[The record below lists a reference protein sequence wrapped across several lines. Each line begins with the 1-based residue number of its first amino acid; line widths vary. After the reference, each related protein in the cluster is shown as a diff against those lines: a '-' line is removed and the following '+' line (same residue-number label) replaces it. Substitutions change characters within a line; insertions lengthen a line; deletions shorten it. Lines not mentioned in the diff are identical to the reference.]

1 MVFEEELVISR
12 WGRHPQFGECHLS
25 PPVLERVQWPEE
37 DLFIPPPRRSGRV
50 VVGESDEPTC
60 PSLLHGWMWRTPL
73 VLSHSLLP
81 TNELQ
86 LDQLAP
92 EVSHF
97 PL

>member
-1 MVFEEELVISR
+1 MVFKEELVISC
-12 WGRHPQFGECHLS
+12 WGRHPQFGGCHLS
-25 PPVLERVQWPEE
+25 PPVLERVRWPEE
-37 DLFIPPPRRSGRV
+37 DPSVPLPRRSGQV
-50 VVGESDEPTC
+50 IVGESDELVRPG
-60 PSLLHGWMWRTPL
+60 LLHGWMWRTPL

-92 EVSHF
+92 EVLRF